1 MRFIFLIL
9 SLSFFQ
15 SFARTLMVGKKQEFR
30 TIHQA
35 LVSARDGDVIFVQRG
50 IYRERTLLVDKSVR
64 IEGIN
69 SPILDGENRFEI
81 ILIQSNNVEIKG
93 FKIIN
98 SGRERLKNIA
108 AIHLYNVKNCI
119 VDKNDFQDDGFA
131 VYLENCSRCVVENN
145 HFTSIKKIKNVE
157 LGNGI
162 HAVKS
167 TELVIRR
174 NQITQNRDGIYLEK
188 VKNSYI
194 YENNSSQNLR
204 YGLHFMFCDNNV
216 FLQNIFRDNNSGVSV
231 MYSKNVLMV
240 RNQFVENKRSLSNG
254 LLLKKISESQIK
266 YNLFSKNITG
276 VLMDEVTHVSIE
288 HNDFKKN
295 NLAIKINSNT
305 KDSGVF
311 FNNFIHNIFDV
322 STDVVKR
329 NLLFYR
335 NYWSQYRGYDFNKDG
350 KGDRPFYPVSLYSVW
365 AQKTP
370 MVMLFYQSPFMYL
383 LEGLE
388 KMAPSL
394 IPKYVFD
401 SEPVLKK
408 YNLNL
413 KKKSSD

>member
-1 MRFIFLIL
+1 
-9 SLSFFQ
+9 
-15 SFARTLMVGKKQEFR
+15 MVGKKQEFR

-35 LVSARDGDVIFVQRG
+35 LASAKDGDVILVERG
-50 IYRERTLLVDKSVR
+50 IYREGTLLVDKSVR
-64 IEGIN
+64 IEGLN
-69 SPILDGENRFEI
+69 FPVLDGENRFEI
-81 ILIQSNNVEIKG
+81 ISIKKDNVVIKG

-108 AIHLYNVKNCI
+108 AVHLYNVKNGI
-119 VDKNDFQDDGFA
+119 IDKNDFQDDDFA
-131 VYLENCSRCVVENN
+131 VYLENCSRCVIQNN
-145 HFTSIKKIKNVE
+145 HFTSTKKIRNVE

-162 HAVKS
+162 HVVKS
-167 TELVIRR
+167 HELVIRR
-174 NQITQNRDGIYLEK
+174 NKITQNRDGIYLEK

-254 LLLKKISESQIK
+254 LLLKQISESQIK
-266 YNLFSKNITG
+266 YNLFSKNVTG
-276 VLMDEVTHVSIE
+276 VLMDEAIHVLME
-288 HNDFKKN
+288 HNDFEEN
-295 NLAIKINSNT
+295 NLAIKINSKT
-305 KDSGVF
+305 EDSRVS
-311 FNNFIHNIFDV
+311 FNNFIHNTFDI
-322 STDVVKR
+322 SAESVKKR
-329 NLLFYR
+329 LFFYQ

-350 KGDRPFYPVSLYSVW
+350 IGDRPFYPVSLYSVW

-394 IPKYVFD
+394 IPKYVVD
-401 SEPVLKK
+401 KEPVFKK

-413 KKKSSD
+413 KKKIK